1 MRDYR
6 QYVSDSAMNDTL
18 VLRGQAKILRE
29 RIQMAYAQ
37 NTLVHNLKSTKAR
50 SRFIQEANL
59 NVNIYKYEPS
69 DHLEL
74 QVADKKLMYPEEFE
88 RFKEFKER
96 EYAKLEYDQW
106 IAQERVSKQN
116 QNMKGNLAL
125 TFLFKDQDL
134 HEIIKFKAR
143 D

>member
-1 MRDYR
+1 
-6 QYVSDSAMNDTL
+6 
-18 VLRGQAKILRE
+18 
-29 RIQMAYAQ
+29 MAYAQ

-74 QVADKKLMYPEEFE
+74 QFADKKLMYPEEFE
-88 RFKEFKER
+88 KFKEFKER

-116 QNMKGNLAL
+116 
-125 TFLFKDQDL
+125 
-134 HEIIKFKAR
+134 
-143 D
+143 